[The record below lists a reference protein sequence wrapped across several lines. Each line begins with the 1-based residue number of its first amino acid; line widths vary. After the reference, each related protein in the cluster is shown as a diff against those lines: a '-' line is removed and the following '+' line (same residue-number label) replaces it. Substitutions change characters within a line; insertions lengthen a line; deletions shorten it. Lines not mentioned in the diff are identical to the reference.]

1 MHYYEG
7 VHRSLYTEV
16 DVICVTENIDGFGL
30 WLKIQVIVGCVIKN
44 INDCGLCG

>member
-16 DVICVTENIDGFGL
+16 DVICVTENIDGSGL
-30 WLKIQVIVGCVIKN
+30 WLKIQVIVGCVTEN